1 MRKTA
6 EQIWGPYVEVY
17 TLPKHRRRKTS
28 KAAKSTP
35 ASQQVPR
42 RGPFYA
48 KSVGVSM
55 GGGQEAPKAFV
66 NGAINMLLLTQLMA
80 TEPFRRIAG
89 FVNTYAPALHGHYH
103 STMEALY
110 NRFPHLPRNYDEFTS
125 VFAAATFNFGPWTI
139 TFPHLDFANLAWDG
153 FDPDKGGHLILWDL
167 RLVIRFPPGS
177 TILIPSAI
185 LRHSNVAIQQGE
197 TRYSFTQYTAA
208 GIFRYVYNGFPRMRR
223 WSRKYRKMRW
233 LEGMKMYSKWQ

>member
-1 MRKTA
+1 VPAPLVDQLGWAFALLAGQPNDPNWGTDVAQAAAAEMRKTA

-42 RGPFYA
+42 CGPFYA

-66 NGAINMLLLTQLMA
+66 NGAINTLLLAQLMA

-89 FVNTYAPALHGHYH
+89 FVNSTPAPV
-103 STMEALY
+103 S
-110 NRFPHLPRNYDEFTS
+110 LPR
-125 VFAAATFNFGPWTI
+125 FA
-139 TFPHLDFANLAWDG
+139 
-153 FDPDKGGHLILWDL
+153 
-167 RLVIRFPPGS
+167 R
-177 TILIPSAI
+177 
-185 LRHSNVAIQQGE
+185 
-197 TRYSFTQYTAA
+197 
-208 GIFRYVYNGFPRMRR
+208 
-223 WSRKYRKMRW
+223 
-233 LEGMKMYSKWQ
+233 